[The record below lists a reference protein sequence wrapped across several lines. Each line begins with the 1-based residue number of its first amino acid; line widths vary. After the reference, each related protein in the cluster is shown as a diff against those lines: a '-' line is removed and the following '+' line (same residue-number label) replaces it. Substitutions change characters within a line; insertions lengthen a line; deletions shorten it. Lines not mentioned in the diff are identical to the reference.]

1 MVPGVYP
8 RTKLAL
14 ALLLALATAATLSAC
29 GASLRHPESED
40 ASADV
45 DVATPGSCPATA
57 LAALGQVAKRVYR
70 EGIDSERVDS
80 ARHMIEGSAALR
92 SAVEAGDARGARAA
106 AKALIATGHM
116 TDLRVLRGGK
126 VLVDLG
132 GPALAPVRG
141 TLPATAPA
149 SATASASGPP
159 LASYVTSV
167 WAAGGLI
174 AETNGIAQG
183 VTVIRSANSPADGRT
198 FAGSFELPSGELPSQ
213 GTLTNDGAA
222 YQFTSYGA
230 SAYPDGA
237 PLRVYLLRAIGS
249 IEPALCGATPD
260 DTTVDT
266 LSRIARLI
274 YDGEAGRRT
283 GTQIRRVQR
292 NQALLQAVAHR
303 DTKATRVAIEALLHQ
318 HIVRLRVSAGGRLL
332 ADVGGP
338 YVLAPVTAPLRLHG
352 RTIGSFVLSIQDDE
366 GYKRLANRLAGL
378 DVLMYMGSKLV
389 KSTIGY
395 SPGAVP
401 TNGPFSFRGRSYR
414 TYTFKADA
422 FPSGP
427 LRITVLIPLPY
438 S

>member
-1 MVPGVYP
+1 M
-8 RTKLAL
+8 
-14 ALLLALATAATLSAC
+14 S
-29 GASLRHPESED
+29 
-40 ASADV
+40 
-45 DVATPGSCPATA
+45 
-57 LAALGQVAKRVYR
+57 ALGQVAKRVYR

-92 SAVEAGDARGARAA
+92 SAVEADNAQGARAA
-106 AKALIATGHM
+106 AKALIATGHL
-116 TDLRVLRGGK
+116 TDLRVVRGGR
-126 VLVDLG
+126 VLIDVG

-141 TLPATAPA
+141 TLSAAASA
-149 SATASASGPP
+149 SATSSAAGARGRP

-167 WAAGGLI
+167 WAASGLV
-174 AETNGIAQG
+174 AETSGIAQG
-183 VTVIRSANSPADGRT
+183 VSVIRSASSAADSRA
-198 FAGSFELPSGELPSQ
+198 FAGSFELPAGELPPQ
-213 GTLTNDGAA
+213 GTLTSDGTA
-222 YQFTSYGA
+222 YQFTSYPA
-230 SAYPDGA
+230 SAYPEGA
-237 PLRVYLLRAIGS
+237 PLRVYVLRAIGS
-249 IEPALCGATPD
+249 IEPALCGATQE
-260 DTTVDT
+260 DTTVNT

-274 YDGEAGRRT
+274 YDGEAGQRT
-283 GTQIRRVQR
+283 GKQIRRVQGSR
-292 NQALLQAVAHR
+292 SLLQAVARR
-303 DTKATRVAIEALLHQ
+303 DPKATRTAVQALLHQ
-318 HIVRLRVSAGGRLL
+318 HIVRLRVSAGGHLL
-332 ADVGGP
+332 SDVGGP

-401 TNGPFSFRGRSYR
+401 SSGPFSFHGRDYR
-414 TYTFKADA
+414 AYTFKADA